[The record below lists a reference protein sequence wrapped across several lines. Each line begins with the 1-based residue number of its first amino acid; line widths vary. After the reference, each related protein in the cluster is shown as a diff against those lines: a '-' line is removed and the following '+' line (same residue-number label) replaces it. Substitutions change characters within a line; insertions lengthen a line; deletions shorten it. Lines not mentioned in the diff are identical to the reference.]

1 MTKFCSRYGLY
12 ELKFIAELLLV
23 EVYLAIGDIGQS
35 MVLLSQTLAS
45 LEQYPN
51 QFVHVRVAARL
62 ILAQIKFKRGE
73 TLFAYEELVHD
84 VLPYA
89 LEHGTKKLYHKNCF
103 VNKLYSQG
111 WNFGHR
117 FEISKNG
124 I

>member
-12 ELKFIAELLLV
+12 ELKFVAELLLV
-23 EVYLAIGDIGQS
+23 EVYLVIGDIGQS

-73 TLFAYEELVHD
+73 TLFAYEELVND

-89 LEHGTKKLYHKNCF
+89 LEHGTKKF
-103 VNKLYSQG
+103 KLRVLALLG
-111 WNFGHR
+111 KVC
-117 FEISKNG
+117 I
-124 I
+124 

>member
-51 QFVHVRVAARL
+51 
-62 ILAQIKFKRGE
+62 
-73 TLFAYEELVHD
+73 
-84 VLPYA
+84 
-89 LEHGTKKLYHKNCF
+89 
-103 VNKLYSQG
+103 
-111 WNFGHR
+111 
-117 FEISKNG
+117 
-124 I
+124 